1 MTSSKKQRGKQRKA
15 AKLAAAANN
24 NISGDD
30 TTPAV
35 GGDVGSEISGGHRTT
50 EAFSDDLHL
59 LWMIVLILLI
69 VFERVMVLPL
79 KYYVMRS
86 LPTVQ
91 KQQPLEYQKVMV
103 LICGVRSKWGIQRCP
118 TSCARFFEA

>member
-1 MTSSKKQRGKQRKA
+1 MTSSKKKRGKQRKA

-35 GGDVGSEISGGHRTT
+35 GGDVGSETSGGHRTT

-59 LWMIVLILLI
+59 LDDRTDFIDCIRKGDGSATKILCNEEFADRAKAAAI
-69 VFERVMVLPL
+69 RVSEGDGSDMW
-79 KYYVMRS
+79 
-86 LPTVQ
+86 
-91 KQQPLEYQKVMV
+91 
-103 LICGVRSKWGIQRCP
+103 C
-118 TSCARFFEA
+118 